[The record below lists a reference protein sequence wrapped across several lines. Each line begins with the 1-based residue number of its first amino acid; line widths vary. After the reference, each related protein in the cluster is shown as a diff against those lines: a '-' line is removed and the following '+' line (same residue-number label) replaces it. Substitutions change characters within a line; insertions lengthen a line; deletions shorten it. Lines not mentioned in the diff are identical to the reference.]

1 MQKCFHDESMKV
13 DVCNEE
19 KIETSL
25 RFLDSIQGNMLSVLC
40 TKFDDSSDSCDNIN
54 YPKRTKKQKR
64 NMSIVLP
71 MIGVLDSIKDAKAR
85 GL

>member
-1 MQKCFHDESMKV
+1 MQKCFHDESIKYEL
-13 DVCNEE
+13 CNEE
-19 KIETSL
+19 KIERSL
-25 RFLDSIQGNMLSVLC
+25 RFLDSLQGNMLSILC
-40 TKFDDSSDSCDNIN
+40 ARFDDSSDVCDQLT

-71 MIGVLDSIKDAKAR
+71 MIGVLDSIKDKKAR